1 MFYNE
6 KYILSKDKLIGI
18 DIKNVKGTGSL
29 YIIVEVRCNGYMV
42 RRYQTFEKGYT
53 ELDVL
58 SYLAEV
64 VHELKA
70 KAQLPLN

>member
-6 KYILSKDKLIGI
+6 KYILSKDKFIGI
-18 DIKNVKGTGSL
+18 DMKNVKGTGSL
-29 YIIVEVRCNGYMV
+29 YIIVEVRCNGYMI

-53 ELDVL
+53 ELEVL

>member
-18 DIKNVKGTGSL
+18 DMKCVKGTDAL
-29 YIIVEVRCNGYMV
+29 YIIVEVRCNGYMI

-53 ELDVL
+53 DLDVL

-64 VHELKA
+64 VPALKA